1 MHQIIHNKRHKG
13 NGLQTGVYYDKSR
26 KKYVAQIQVN
36 KKNIFL
42 GRFCTPEEASFAYES
57 RRNERLM
64 ELGLT
69 GRSC

>member
-1 MHQIIHNKRHKG
+1 MHQIIHNKRYKE
-13 NGLQTGVYYDKSR
+13 NGLPTGVYYDKSR

-36 KKNIFL
+36 RKNIFL
-42 GRFCTPEEASFAYES
+42 GRFCTPEEASLAYEA